1 MVLHRNVGDAGDA
14 KALPD
19 IPTLADGTLVPAVEG
34 AKTGSHRERSRAFC
48 VFGPFVIGI
57 TQGSPC
63 STTSTHPNMSNV
75 ALYSSDTSSTLP
87 MGRFPAHSA
96 PLRAGAGRDRSG
108 RLTPAGAQVPPP
120 SVVTRVLL
128 VTQDGQAHDALRATL
143 EAEGREVLH
152 ATQATGVV
160 EMITPAEV
168 DLVVCDGQLP
178 DQAGLTL
185 LSALRESHP
194 GLLTALLSDAEA
206 HRASQLAAEHGA
218 VDFLSAAPIDTHEV
232 AAFLRR
238 AEATRVVREQPTTSE
253 RDDGVVEFRGM
264 FGSTPIM
271 RDVFRMIS
279 RVGRTDVTV
288 LVTGESGTGKEL
300 VARALHEESS
310 RRNKPFVA
318 LNCSALP
325 SELVESELFGHTRG
339 AFTGAVKDRGG
350 LFEAAH
356 GGTLF
361 LDEIGDLGPLAQA
374 KVLRALENGEV
385 MRVGGT
391 RSTRVDVRVIAAT
404 NRPLDEMVT
413 DGRFREDLLYRLKV
427 ISLGLPALRDRK
439 DDLSLLA
446 THFLSVF
453 AERHGLPHRPI
464 GEEAREILL
473 QYDWPGNVRELRNVI
488 EGALVMCDGAEI
500 APCDLPSSLT
510 QQKAAMALPLPM
522 TLVEQNADLP
532 FVEARERAL
541 REFDRAFLSA
551 ALARNGGNIART
563 ARALGLHRQSLQK
576 LLARRDLRNA

>member
-1 MVLHRNVGDAGDA
+1 
-14 KALPD
+14 
-19 IPTLADGTLVPAVEG
+19 
-34 AKTGSHRERSRAFC
+34 
-48 VFGPFVIGI
+48 
-57 TQGSPC
+57 
-63 STTSTHPNMSNV
+63 MSNV
-75 ALYSSDTSSTLP
+75 ALYNIDTPTP
-87 MGRFPAHSA
+87 FPAGRVPSPA
-96 PLRAGAGRDRSG
+96 ARPNTGRDRHL
-108 RLTPAGAQVPPP
+108 RITPTTVVAPTPNRSVTRIL
-120 SVVTRVLL
+120 VVT
-128 VTQDGQAHDALRATL
+128 QNAAAHEALRAIF
-143 EAEGREVLH
+143 ESQGREVLH
-152 ATQATGVV
+152 ASQATGVV
-160 EMITPAEV
+160 EMIGRAEV
-168 DLVVCDGQLP
+168 NLVVSDEQLP
-178 DQAGLTL
+178 GETGLDL
-185 LSALRESHP
+185 LSELREAHP
-194 GLLTALLSDAEA
+194 TLLTALLSGSEA
-206 HRASQLAAEHGA
+206 HLASQLATAHGA
-218 VDFLSAAPIDTHEV
+218 ADFLTMPVDAHEV

-238 AEATRVVREQPTTSE
+238 ADAVQTVKDPVETPEGA
-253 RDDGVVEFRGM
+253 DGVVEFRGM
-264 FGSTPIM
+264 YGTTPII
-271 RDVFRMIS
+271 RDVFRMIA

-374 KVLRALENGEV
+374 KVLRALESGEV

-427 ISLGLPALRDRK
+427 ISLGLPALRERK
-439 DDLSLLA
+439 ADIPLLS

-453 AERHGLPHRPI
+453 SERHGLPPRRI
-464 GEEAREILL
+464 DDEAKEILMS
-473 QYDWPGNVRELRNVI
+473 YDWPGNVRELRNVI

-500 APCDLPSSLT
+500 SACDLPASLT
-510 QQKAAMALPLPM
+510 QQKVAMPM
-522 TLVEQNADLP
+522 SIIEQSADLP

-576 LLARRDLRNA
+576 LLARRDLRNGETSREA

>member
-1 MVLHRNVGDAGDA
+1 
-14 KALPD
+14 
-19 IPTLADGTLVPAVEG
+19 
-34 AKTGSHRERSRAFC
+34 
-48 VFGPFVIGI
+48 
-57 TQGSPC
+57 
-63 STTSTHPNMSNV
+63 MSNA
-75 ALYSSDTSSTLP
+75 ALYTADMPTPAP
-87 MGRFPAHSA
+87 MGRL
-96 PLRAGAGRDRSG
+96 PLSPIPVRAGAQRERPGRQPAPG
-108 RLTPAGAQVPPP
+108 ALTTSVQAQLDGGTRTISRVL
-120 SVVTRVLL
+120 VVT
-128 VTQDGQAHDALRATL
+128 QNDDAQAALRATL
-143 EAEGREVLH
+143 EADGREVLH
-152 ATQATGVV
+152 ATQAAGVV
-160 EMITPAEV
+160 DMIARAEV
-168 DLVVCDGQLP
+168 DLVVSDAQLP
-178 DQAGLTL
+178 DHSGLTL
-185 LSALRESHP
+185 LLALRDAHP
-194 GLLTALLSDAEA
+194 TLLTVLLSDAEA
-206 HRASQLAAEHGA
+206 HRAAQQAAEHGA
-218 VDFLSAAPIDTHEV
+218 ADFLSAAPVDAHEV
-232 AAFLRR
+232 GAFLRR
-238 AEATRVVREQPTTSE
+238 AEAMQMVRDQQSLRAE
-253 RDDGVVEFRGM
+253 RDDEVMEFRGM
-264 FGSTPIM
+264 YGTTPVM
-271 RDVFRMIS
+271 REVFRMIS

-361 LDEIGDLGPLAQA
+361 LDEIGDLGALAQA

-391 RSTRVDVRVIAAT
+391 KTTRVDVRVLAAT
-404 NRPLDEMVT
+404 NRPLDEMVS

-427 ISLGLPALRDRK
+427 ISLALPPLRDRK
-439 DDLSLLA
+439 ADLPLLA

-453 AERHGLPHRPI
+453 AERHGLPLRVI
-464 GEEAREILL
+464 GEDAREILM

-500 APCDLPSSLT
+500 AACDLPVSLM
-510 QQKAAMALPLPM
+510 QHEVVRPLALL
-522 TLVEQNADLP
+522 EQSADLP

>member
-1 MVLHRNVGDAGDA
+1 
-14 KALPD
+14 
-19 IPTLADGTLVPAVEG
+19 
-34 AKTGSHRERSRAFC
+34 
-48 VFGPFVIGI
+48 
-57 TQGSPC
+57 
-63 STTSTHPNMSNV
+63 MSNA
-75 ALYSSDTSSTLP
+75 ALYTSDLP
-87 MGRFPAHSA
+87 SPAPVGRP
-96 PLRAGAGRDRSG
+96 PLSPIPVRAGVHRDRSD
-108 RLTPAGAQVPPP
+108 RQTPTAVAVTP
-120 SVVTRVLL
+120 SANGTRAVSRVLVVTQNEAV
-128 VTQDGQAHDALRATL
+128 QAALRATF

-152 ATQATGVV
+152 ATQVAGVV

-168 DLVVCDGQLP
+168 DLVVSDAQLP
-178 DQAGLTL
+178 DDAGLALLTTL
-185 LSALRESHP
+185 HEAHP
-194 GLLTALLSDAEA
+194 TLFTALLSDAEA
-206 HRASQLAAEHGA
+206 HRAAQQAAAHGA
-218 VDFLSAAPIDTHEV
+218 VDFLSAAPVDAHEV

-238 AEATRVVREQPTTSE
+238 AEAMRAVREQHAAVE
-253 RDDGVVEFRGM
+253 RDEDVVEYRGM
-264 FGSTPIM
+264 YGTTPVI
-271 RDVFRMIS
+271 REVFRMIA

-300 VARALHEESS
+300 VARALHEESA

-391 RSTRVDVRVIAAT
+391 KTTRVDVRVIAAT

-427 ISLGLPALRDRK
+427 ISLALPPLRDRK
-439 DDLSLLA
+439 ADLPLLA

-453 AERHGLPHRPI
+453 AQRHGLPLRAI
-464 GEEAREILL
+464 GDDAREILM

-500 APCDLPSSLT
+500 AACDLPAGLT
-510 QQKAAMALPLPM
+510 QQKVAMPLS
-522 TLVEQNADLP
+522 LIEQSADLP

-576 LLARRDLRNA
+576 LLARRDLRNG